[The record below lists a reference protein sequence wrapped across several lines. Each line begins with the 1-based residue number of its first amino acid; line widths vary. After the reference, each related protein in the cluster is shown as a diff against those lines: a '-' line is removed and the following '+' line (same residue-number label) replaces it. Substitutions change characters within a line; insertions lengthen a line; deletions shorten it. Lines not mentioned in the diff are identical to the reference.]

1 MEDFGIIRF
10 SNSGTVGTSFVSS
23 LLVTLVSSHFHLMLV
38 TFERLMAI
46 TFTMRYSN
54 ITDKNMKIAVLEVWI
69 SYLKSSFINWM
80 VYLDPTY

>member
-1 MEDFGIIRF
+1 
-10 SNSGTVGTSFVSS
+10 
-23 LLVTLVSSHFHLMLV
+23 MLV

-54 ITDKNMKIAVLEVWI
+54 ITDKNMKIAVLVVWI

-80 VYLDPTY
+80 VYLDPTFGPSWLVSSVDKRALHRYREVMGSNPVGA